1 MKKILSLLSL
11 LMLCVV
17 GVNAASI
24 DDVKVCEKSYVLCF
38 DDWNENGSAKPGKGQ
53 LFGDGYFLDVT
64 GGSVATNKGKVNL
77 SVLNEADNNHV
88 TQYIVDTYGADYPDD
103 HLNSWRLKNN
113 QDVIAMKVIAGSK
126 LIFFLQGNNKNGT
139 AARIPKI
146 ATDAKL
152 ENALNAAPDETFPTT
167 DEGFRYE
174 WTASDDLTIY
184 IGSYNGDMF
193 LSYLIVEVPGQEV
206 TNKNIILNAT
216 DWGASDARYAV
227 YAFNSNEDNTWIDF
241 LPTAQNG
248 YYATQVGDN
257 YANIILVRMNGTTTE
272 NNWDNKWN
280 QTADIDFTKI
290 ADGTIFTVKFEGE
303 NSVYTTSNPLVE
315 AKDKLTKAIAL
326 AEVLDDASLANAIAD
341 AKAAVAGDDIDA
353 ITNAT
358 TALMG
363 AAATPAQTLLANVKD
378 FADKYGY
385 TDLSNAVTALQ
396 AALVSQDIDA
406 ISEKFDA
413 LKAVAIQCA
422 PDAVAKIEDY
432 AKALDNEALNTAV
445 AEAKAAAAQANPNFK
460 TIIEKIQACEEP
472 FKTAAADYVDAIK
485 NIEDANVQAKL
496 AAVVDALNNNANI
509 VTIGEAVRQLVEA
522 YEAYLLEQNPVYT
535 VAGTADLTGYVWD
548 TTQNE
553 MTLNAETGLYEWTS
567 KVVVVTA
574 NQIPEFQVV
583 RNYKEWYPGGGES
596 NNWKITPEYVGGEGP
611 YTITIT
617 FNAETKVIGVIPV
630 KREAPEFAE
639 NNVYYWESPDG
650 YVDQNGGE
658 ATGEDDINIVN
669 DKYNVIRLRGKK
681 DFSSQTVVITLDQPL
696 KAGDQIAI
704 TAFRNKNEAG
714 KVSGALLKFNDNSN
728 TTLTIGSGLAFNNI
742 NTAEAVADEFGEP
755 NTITEEV
762 PEAAAGS
769 TTITMTRAETGTNLF
784 ITKIEITRPPVE
796 ITSVTLM
803 GSSNGWQE
811 PIATFT
817 VKDASTGYWT
827 ADDVVFAANDEF
839 KVVVN
844 YSDKSSMWLAPES
857 NGNFLVYADQ
867 LNKDLGLKE
876 NTPNMYVANAAK
888 LSFNMNPAFTTLV
901 INGEFLTL
909 TLNEEEDNTN
919 ILDEWNGKTA
929 DVTLTRTLQTG
940 SWNTFSVPFD
950 LDTPNGWT
958 VKELESSSVA
968 GTTVTLNFKDAA
980 SIEAGKPY
988 LVKLNANDEA
998 VIDPTFTGVTVSNAA
1013 EPTVTDLVNF
1023 IPTFGATDFTG
1034 NDKDA
1039 ILFLA
1044 AGNKLQNPT
1053 DLSAGIKGFRAYFLL
1068 KNVNSAREFVLDFGD
1083 GETTGITDVRGKM
1096 EDVRGGYYDLQGRR
1110 INSAAQKGVYI
1121 VNGKKTVIK

>member
-11 LMLCVV
+11 LMLCIV
-17 GVNAASI
+17 GANAETVKYALSEG
-24 DDVKVCEKSYVLCF
+24 DTFTSGQTVHVKNGDNDVATITYGESGGNDFKE
-38 DDWNENGSAKPGKGQ
+38 AKEYTGI
-53 LFGDGYFLDVT
+53 DGYTAFTEGNGTNGNKT
-64 GGSVATNKGKVNL
+64 GGTFYTITPKVDATITVAVCLNADKAFYIEEDGTALAGFDGIKVEEKYYGTYEFEATANKAYKV
-77 SVLNEADNNHV
+77 
-88 TQYIVDTYGADYPDD
+88 YC
-103 HLNSWRLKNN
+103 
-113 QDVIAMKVIAGSK
+113 AGSK
-126 LIFFLQGNNKNGT
+126 LGFFGFEMVYT
-139 AARIPKI
+139 
-146 ATDAKL
+146 
-152 ENALNAAPDETFPTT
+152 ETEP
-167 DEGFRYE
+167 EPE
-174 WTASDDLTIY
+174 P
-184 IGSYNGDMF
+184 
-193 LSYLIVEVPGQEV
+193 VV
-206 TNKNIILNAT
+206 TNKTIGLVPGVWNA
-216 DWGASDARYAV
+216 DGATFAA
-227 YAFNSNEDNTWIDF
+227 YAFNSDTENAWFPFAEVSGAYGTQIPDS
-241 LPTAQNG
+241 
-248 YYATQVGDN
+248 YAK
-257 YANIILVRMNGTTTE
+257 IILVRLKPATAEGFSPE
-272 NNWDNKWN
+272 NYGLNWDNKWN
-280 QTADIDFTKI
+280 QTADIDFTQV
-290 ADGTIFTVKFEGE
+290 ADQALFTITDW
-303 NSVYTTSNPLVE
+303 STYTISYPLVE

-363 AAATPAQTLLANVKD
+363 AAATPAQTLLANAKD

-548 TTQNE
+548 ATQNE
-553 MTLNAETGLYEWTS
+553 MTLNTETGLYEWTS

-574 NQIPEFQVV
+574 NQVPAFKVV
-583 RNYKEWYPGGGES
+583 RNYKEWIPEGGDET
-596 NNWKITPEYVGGEGP
+596 NWYITPEYVGGEGP

-617 FNAETKVIGVIPV
+617 FNAETKEIGVIPV
-630 KREAPEFAE
+630 KREAPVFAE

-650 YVDQNGGE
+650 YVDQNGGV

-704 TAFRNKNEAG
+704 TAFRNKDQAG

-742 NTAEAVADEFGEP
+742 NTTEVVADEFGEP

-796 ITSVTLM
+796 ITSVALM
-803 GSSNGWQE
+803 GSSNNWTE

-817 VKDASTGYWT
+817 VKDASTAYWT

-844 YSDKSSMWLAPES
+844 YSDKSEKWLVPES
-857 NGNFLVYADQ
+857 NGNFLVNADQ
-867 LNKDLGLKE
+867 LDKE
-876 NTPNMYVANAAK
+876 LTLTEGGSNNMYVANAAK
-888 LSFNMNPAFTTLV
+888 LSFNVNPAFTTLV

-909 TLNEEEDNTN
+909 TLNEEDDNTN

-968 GTTVTLNFKDAA
+968 GTTVTLNFKDAT

-988 LVKLNANDEA
+988 LVKLNANE
-998 VIDPTFTGVTVSNAA
+998 VVENPTFTGVTVSNAA

-1023 IPTFGATDFTG
+1023 IPTFGATAFTG

-1044 AGNKLQNPT
+1044 ADNKLQNPT